1 MEVTKDQAIVDS
13 RAKLVSSKCFLHM
26 LKMFDCNPLDT
37 HFNARPGRYLWPK
50 QLDLLNIQT
59 GHFLKPI
66 NDFDKTL
73 LQIFVIIWLLVVPK
87 NDGEIPEKDNVVQV
101 QQVRKSYFSGLGL
114 DDDWLDKIRLDLPG
128 LIFPAN
134 LNWPCPINL
143 Y

>member
-1 MEVTKDQAIVDS
+1 MEVTKDLAIVDS

-73 LQIFVIIWLLVVPK
+73 LQIFVIGYWLFRRTTVRFLKKIMLFKYSRLEKAAFLALV
-87 NDGEIPEKDNVVQV
+87 
-101 QQVRKSYFSGLGL
+101 
-114 DDDWLDKIRLDLPG
+114 
-128 LIFPAN
+128 
-134 LNWPCPINL
+134 
-143 Y
+143 